1 MCRSILIA
9 GLMSL
14 SAIAGAQ
21 GLDYNYIQG
30 SYSQVEFDDIDVD
43 GDGFGIGAS
52 FGISDRFA
60 VFGSYSTADLD
71 FDVEVNSFDV
81 GLAFHAPISDSVDV
95 VTSVSYVSV
104 DVELQGFGSADDDG
118 FGLGVGLRA
127 MAAPALEIMGGIS
140 YVDFGDGGGDD
151 TTFGAG
157 FLYSFTD
164 IFAVGLSGNWGD
176 DTSSYG
182 LNARVYFGN

>member
-1 MCRSILIA
+1 MCRFLLFA

-71 FDVEVNSFDV
+71 FDVEVNTFDV

-127 MAAPALEIMGGIS
+127 MAAPALEINGGIS
-140 YVDFGDGGGDD
+140 YVDFGDGGDD

-164 IFAVGLSGNWGD
+164 IFEVGLAGNWGD
-176 DTSSYG
+176 DASSYG